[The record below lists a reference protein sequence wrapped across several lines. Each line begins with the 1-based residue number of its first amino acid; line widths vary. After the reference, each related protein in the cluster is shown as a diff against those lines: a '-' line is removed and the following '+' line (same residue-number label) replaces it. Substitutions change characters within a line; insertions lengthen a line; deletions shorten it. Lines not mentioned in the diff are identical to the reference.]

1 MCDAAVVR
9 SPRLARWTIG
19 LLVAVVAGA
28 GVSWAAATALTPPR
42 DVVAETAFTL
52 VEVVAGE
59 VGSSINLN
67 TVAQW
72 TPVPAGS
79 NQAAGTVTS
88 VNVTAGQSVAVGAT
102 LYSVNLRPV
111 VIAQGQVPA
120 FRALGQDTA
129 GADVTQ
135 LQQALT
141 DLGLYAGAVDGEF
154 GARTTTAV
162 KAWQKALGVPVD
174 GVVQP
179 GDVIFVPSLPTQVAL
194 DTEIIT
200 RGALLTGGE
209 NVVRALPAA
218 PVFTVP
224 VGESQAALM
233 PTGTRVEITNI
244 DGGLWEGFVADQVV
258 DETGMIV
265 ITLAGQDGALICADA
280 CASIPVTE
288 QSLLSSRIVT
298 VESIAGLIVPSAA
311 LLSAADGTA
320 SVIDSTGISHPVT
333 VITSARGMS
342 IIDGVTD
349 GTSVRIPATAD

>member
-1 MCDAAVVR
+1 MSDAAAVR
-9 SPRLARWTIG
+9 SPRWARWVTG
-19 LLVAVVAGA
+19 LLVAVGAGA
-28 GVSWAAATALTPPR
+28 GVGWAAATALTPPR
-42 DVVAETAFTL
+42 DVVATTAFTL

-72 TPVPAGS
+72 TPEPAGS
-79 NQAAGTVTS
+79 NQAVGTVTS
-88 VNVTAGQSVAVGAT
+88 VNVSAGQSVAAGAT
-102 LYSVNLRPV
+102 LYTVNLRPV
-111 VIAQGQVPA
+111 VIAQGQIPA
-120 FRALGQDTA
+120 FRALAQDAA

-141 DLGLYAGAVDGEF
+141 DLGLYTGAVDGKF
-154 GARTTTAV
+154 GARTKTAV
-162 KAWQKALGVPVD
+162 KAWQKALGVPAD

-179 GDVIFVPSLPTQVAL
+179 GDVIFVPTLPTQVAL
-194 DTEIIT
+194 DTEIIA
-200 RGALLTGGE
+200 RGALLAGGE
-209 NVVRALPAA
+209 NVVRALPPA

-233 PTGTRVEITNI
+233 PTGTRVEITSI
-244 DGGLWEGFVADQVV
+244 DGGLWEGFVTEQLA

-265 ITLAGQDGALICADA
+265 ITLAGKDGALICADA
-280 CASIPVTE
+280 CASIPMTE

-320 SVIDSTGISHPVT
+320 SVVDNSGVNHPVT
-333 VITSARGMS
+333 VVTGARGMS
-342 IIDGVTD
+342 IIDGVAD
-349 GTSVRIPATAD
+349 GTSVRVPATAE

>member
-1 MCDAAVVR
+1 MSDTAAGR
-9 SPRLARWTIG
+9 SPRWARWVTG
-19 LLVAVVAGA
+19 LLVAVGAGA
-28 GVSWAAATALTPPR
+28 GVGWAATTALTPPR
-42 DVVAETAFTL
+42 DVVATTAFTL
-52 VEVVAGE
+52 VEVVPGE

-79 NQAAGTVTS
+79 NQAVGTVTS

-102 LYSVNLRPV
+102 LYTVNLRPV

-120 FRALGQDTA
+120 FRALAQDA
-129 GADVTQ
+129 EGADVTQ

-141 DLGLYAGAVDGEF
+141 DLALYTGAVDGQF
-154 GARTTTAV
+154 GPRTTTAV
-162 KAWQKALGVPVD
+162 KAWQKSLGVPAD

-179 GDVIFVPSLPTQVAL
+179 GDIIFVPTLPTQVAL
-194 DTEIIT
+194 DTEIVT

-218 PVFTVP
+218 PIFTVP
-224 VGESQAALM
+224 VSESQAALM
-233 PTGTRVEITNI
+233 PTGTRVEISSI
-244 DGGLWEGFVADQVV
+244 DGGIWEGFVADQAA
-258 DETGMIV
+258 DETGLIV
-265 ITLAGQDGALICADA
+265 VTLVGKDGAVICADA

-298 VESIAGLIVPSAA
+298 VESIAGLMVPSAA

-320 SVIDSTGISHPVT
+320 SVIDNAGTSHPVT
-333 VITSARGMS
+333 VVTSARGMS
-342 IIDGVTD
+342 IIDGVAD

>member
-1 MCDAAVVR
+1 MSDTAPVHA
-9 SPRLARWTIG
+9 PRWARWAIG

-28 GVSWAAATALTPPR
+28 GIGWAATTALTPPR
-42 DVVAETAFTL
+42 DVVATTAFTF

-72 TPVPAGS
+72 TPVPAGF

-102 LYSVNLRPV
+102 LYTVNLRPV

-120 FRALGQDTA
+120 FRALAQDAT

-141 DLGLYAGAVDGEF
+141 DLDLYTGAVDGKF
-154 GARTTTAV
+154 GAGTTTAV
-162 KAWQKALGVPVD
+162 KAWQKALGVPLD

-194 DTEIIT
+194 DTEIIS
-200 RGALLTGGE
+200 RGEVLIGGE
-209 NVVRALPAA
+209 SVVRALPAA

-233 PTGTRVEITNI
+233 PTGTRVEITNT

-258 DETGMIV
+258 DETGVIV
-265 ITLAGQDGALICADA
+265 ITLTGKDGALICADA

-320 SVIDSTGISHPVT
+320 SVVDNAGTSHPVT
-333 VITSARGMS
+333 VVTSARGMS
-342 IIDGVTD
+342 IIDGVAD

>member
-1 MCDAAVVR
+1 MSDTAAGR
-9 SPRLARWTIG
+9 SPRWARWVTG
-19 LLVAVVAGA
+19 LLIAVVAGA
-28 GVSWAAATALTPPR
+28 GVGWAATTALTPPR
-42 DVVAETAFTL
+42 DVVATTAFTL
-52 VEVVAGE
+52 VEVVPGE

-79 NQAAGTVTS
+79 NQAVGTVTS

-102 LYSVNLRPV
+102 LYTVNLRPV

-120 FRALGQDTA
+120 FRALAQDA
-129 GADVTQ
+129 EGADVTQ

-141 DLGLYAGAVDGEF
+141 DLALYTGAVDGQF
-154 GARTTTAV
+154 GPRTTTAV
-162 KAWQKALGVPVD
+162 KTWQKSLGVPAD

-179 GDVIFVPSLPTQVAL
+179 GDIIFVPTLPTQVAL
-194 DTEIIT
+194 DTEIVT

-218 PVFTVP
+218 PIFTVP
-224 VGESQAALM
+224 VSESQAALM
-233 PTGTRVEITNI
+233 PTGTRVEITSI

-265 ITLAGQDGALICADA
+265 ITLAGKDGALICADA
-280 CASIPVTE
+280 CASVPVTE

-298 VESIAGLIVPSAA
+298 VESISGLIVPSAA
-311 LLSAADGTA
+311 LLSTADGTA
-320 SVIDSTGISHPVT
+320 TVVDNTGTSHPVT
-333 VITSARGMS
+333 VVTSARGMS
-342 IIDGVTD
+342 VIDGVAD
-349 GTSVRIPATAD
+349 GTSVRIPVTAD